1 MLKTQSI
8 LITGSEGLIGKALST
23 KLKEKKFKVIGYDLK
38 NGKDILD
45 QGSLE
50 ELIGNVNGIVHLAAV
65 SRVVDGFKNPKKA
78 VTTNVIGTT
87 NLLEL
92 IRAKNPSC
100 WMIFGSS
107 REVYGETHSIVKE
120 SDALKP
126 LNVYGA
132 SKSAGEFLTICYG
145 ENYHLKTFVVRFSN
159 VYGALNDHT
168 DRVIP
173 RFLSQA
179 LSNSD
184 ITIYGGN
191 QIFDFVHVSDAVDG
205 LMNLIL
211 KVNNNDKIENRIFHF
226 LTGKSQSLVQ
236 LANKIVE
243 LTNSNSNIKFLP
255 RREYDV
261 DTFEGDP
268 SQTMR
273 SLGWRPKMSIE
284 DGLKDYLKLLRFQ
297 VH

>member
-1 MLKTQSI
+1 MKTQSV

-23 KLKEKKFKVIGYDLK
+23 KLEEKKFKVVGYDLK

-45 QGSLE
+45 LRSLE
-50 ELIGNVNGIVHLAAV
+50 EFVCDVNGIVHLAAV
-65 SRVVDGFKNPKKA
+65 SRVVDGFKNPHKA

-92 IRAKNPSC
+92 IRTKNPTC

-107 REVYGETHSIVKE
+107 REVYGETHSIAKE
-120 SDALKP
+120 SDAQKP

-132 SKSAGEFLTICYG
+132 SKSAGEFLTLCYG
-145 ENYHLKTFVVRFSN
+145 ENYNLKTFVVRFSN

-173 RFLSQA
+173 RFVGQA

-205 LMNLIL
+205 LMKLIL
-211 KVNNNDKIENRIFHF
+211 KVNTNDKIENKIFHF
-226 LTGKSQSLVQ
+226 LTGNSQSLVQ
-236 LANKIVE
+236 LSSKIIE
-243 LTNSNSNIKFLP
+243 LTNSKSNIKYLP

-268 SQTMR
+268 SLTM
-273 SLGWRPKMSIE
+273 SALGWRPKVSIE
-284 DGLKDYLKLLRFQ
+284 DGLKDYLKLLKFQ

>member
-1 MLKTQSI
+1 MLKTQSV

-23 KLKEKKFKVIGYDLK
+23 KLEEKKFKVIGYDLK

-45 QGSLE
+45 QRSLE
-50 ELIGNVNGIVHLAAV
+50 EFVCDVNGIVHLAAV
-65 SRVVDGFKNPKKA
+65 SRVVDGFKNPQKA

-92 IRAKNPSC
+92 IRTKNPTC

-107 REVYGETHSIVKE
+107 REVYGETHSIAKE
-120 SDALKP
+120 SDAQKP

-132 SKSAGEFLTICYG
+132 SKSAGELLTLCYG
-145 ENYHLKTFVVRFSN
+145 ENYNLKTFVVRFSN
-159 VYGALNDHT
+159 VYGALNDHS

-173 RFLSQA
+173 RFLGQA

-226 LTGKSQSLVQ
+226 LTGNSQSLVQ
-236 LANKIVE
+236 LTSKIIE
-243 LTNSNSNIKFLP
+243 LTNSKSNIKYLP

-268 SQTMR
+268 SVTM
-273 SLGWRPKMSIE
+273 SALGWRPKVSIE
-284 DGLKDYLKLLRFQ
+284 DGLKDYLKLLKFP